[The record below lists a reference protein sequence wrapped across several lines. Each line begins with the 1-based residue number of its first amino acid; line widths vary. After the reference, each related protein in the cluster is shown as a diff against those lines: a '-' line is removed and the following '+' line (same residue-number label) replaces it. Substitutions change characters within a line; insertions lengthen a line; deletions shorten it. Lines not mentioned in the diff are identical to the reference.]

1 MSNQPRIP
9 DPETRERHIAKLKE
23 ICQRWDVL
31 IAGLDELNAK
41 LDADFENSPLGLL
54 YKRRAERLANQKQ
67 ASSSQL

>member
-41 LDADFENSPLGLL
+41 LDADFENSPLGAL
-54 YKRRAERLANQKQ
+54 YKRRMERLASQQKPT
-67 ASSSQL
+67 SHI